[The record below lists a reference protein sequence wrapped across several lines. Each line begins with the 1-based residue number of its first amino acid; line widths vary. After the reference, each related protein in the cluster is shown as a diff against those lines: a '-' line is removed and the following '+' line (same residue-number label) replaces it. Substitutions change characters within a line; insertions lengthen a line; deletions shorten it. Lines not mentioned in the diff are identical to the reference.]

1 MCPLR
6 SCSYRWDR
14 SCGAPPGG
22 ACVTTWTGRGWPTG
36 GAGRRSVD
44 LVRPGPGWRQSA
56 ESPVPV
62 TGPTWR
68 CRPSTHPEEDA
79 MRVLHVIATPRGDR
93 SNTLQVTDRF
103 LAELGVHSAGLDI
116 EVVDLFDED
125 LPALAGDNIET
136 KYTLLQGQ
144 PIDRNHAESW
154 SQIEQLI
161 ARFLAAD
168 AYVISSPMW
177 NLSIPYALK
186 YYIDCIVQPGYL
198 FRFNDHGLS
207 RAPGARQEDG
217 LRHRPGQRL
226 LARRARATRS
236 TSTSPICVPSSAS
249 SASRTSTSSTCS
261 RPTSR
266 VCARRRWRTRSTGPR
281 AWPRR
286 SPMRPCLPQGAPWPA
301 PESHEGA
308 RTRRTR
314 GSGHLPVARR

>member
-1 MCPLR
+1 
-6 SCSYRWDR
+6 
-14 SCGAPPGG
+14 
-22 ACVTTWTGRGWPTG
+22 
-36 GAGRRSVD
+36 
-44 LVRPGPGWRQSA
+44 
-56 ESPVPV
+56 
-62 TGPTWR
+62 
-68 CRPSTHPEEDA
+68 

-103 LAELGVHSAGLDI
+103 LAELGVHSAGLDV

-198 FRFNDHGLS
+198 FRFNDHGLPEPLVHGKRMVCVTARGS
-207 RAPGARQEDG
+207 DYSAASPGHAFDFHEPYLRSIFGFVGITDIDFVHMQPTDIPG
-217 LRHRPGQRL
+217 LREAA
-226 LARRARATRS
+226 LADALGRAQSVAATFADAATRS
-236 TSTSPICVPSSAS
+236 PGGALASA
-249 SASRTSTSSTCS
+249 
-261 RPTSR
+261 
-266 VCARRRWRTRSTGPR
+266 
-281 AWPRR
+281 
-286 SPMRPCLPQGAPWPA
+286 
-301 PESHEGA
+301 
-308 RTRRTR
+308 
-314 GSGHLPVARR
+314 